1 MFNKPFLNQQLF
13 NLNALFKRQQNKGLA
28 TTNALIMDLE
38 VQGIIVKTRLR
49 TNSFTKHIF
58 IALLKAIKL
67 AL

>member
-1 MFNKPFLNQQLF
+1 
-13 NLNALFKRQQNKGLA
+13 
-28 TTNALIMDLE
+28 
-38 VQGIIVKTRLR
+38 VIVTLR